1 MPSAPPRWVVQPT
14 ICPTHAQCTSKVGS
28 PANNMSHSCPV
39 HLQGGYPSHQ
49 YVPLMPSA
57 PSRWVSQPSIC
68 PTHAQCTFK
77 VGIPAI
83 NMSHS
88 CPVHLQGGYPSHQY
102 VPLMPSAP
110 SRWVS
115 QPSICPTHA
124 QCTSK
129 EMENHVCVGTCFSYT
144 VPQTEPETP
153 GDELLD
159 YCDSC
164 QASNFHWSTI
174 QLDCE
179 EYGNAYQVTKKLQMI
194 ANCSCSPCNPSRSQQ
209 PPTDNE
215 VTYPSNDHHVRELL
229 FKMLPDGH
237 KFKEGVNK
245 PPDVNREL
253 QYTEMSLDILKKKLH
268 TENKEQSLRDQVLL
282 KYPTSFADIEEEEDI
297 NNLSY

>member
-1 MPSAPPRWVVQPT
+1 MWSLLPVMVVMVAAVVSGINDVFPPPDLIDPDAAVTRIHHHRSDHSDSDPAVIRLHHRRPSEDHRVHNLMLNPQ
-14 ICPTHAQCTSKVGS
+14 Q
-28 PANNMSHSCPV
+28 HSLCELKPIRQIV
-39 HLQGGYPSHQ
+39 
-49 YVPLMPSA
+49 
-57 PSRWVSQPSIC
+57 
-68 PTHAQCTFK
+68 
-77 VGIPAI
+77 
-83 NMSHS
+83 
-88 CPVHLQGGYPSHQY
+88 
-102 VPLMPSAP
+102 
-110 SRWVS
+110 
-115 QPSICPTHA
+115 THA